1 MGIDLELLD
10 GRRTDSPAHGGKW
23 LRNKKGADMDRKKNR
38 KTKSGT
44 ANPVKT
50 LPVKTIHAKDARDVR
65 GGKVSLHDI
74 HFTSPINKPS
84 P

>member
-1 MGIDLELLD
+1 
-10 GRRTDSPAHGGKW
+10 
-23 LRNKKGADMDRKKNR
+23 MDRKKNR